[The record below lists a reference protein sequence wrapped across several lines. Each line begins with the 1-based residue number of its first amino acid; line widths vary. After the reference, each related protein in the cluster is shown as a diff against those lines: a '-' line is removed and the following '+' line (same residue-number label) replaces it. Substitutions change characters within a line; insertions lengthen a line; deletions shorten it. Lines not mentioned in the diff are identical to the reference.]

1 MAAWHPTF
9 TPKIRIMETALNMS
23 ARSLQFYVI
32 AKKWFSDLQFYKIE
46 TAFFHSLIEDHF
58 IHLTGAKYM
67 PGLRQ
72 VNNDLLKL
80 DRDIDETE
88 GLLGGQIKHVELMAE
103 DIIPED
109 TEAATITQVQ
119 LEYRITSLLHDY
131 RQLKAELFKLVE
143 RVMRETW
150 AGEQS

>member
-1 MAAWHPTF
+1 
-9 TPKIRIMETALNMS
+9 METTLNRS

-46 TAFFHSLIEDHF
+46 TAFFHSLVEDHF
-58 IHLTGAKYM
+58 IHLTGAKYATD
-67 PGLRQ
+67 LRQ
-72 VNNDLLKL
+72 VNNDLLRL
-80 DRDIDETE
+80 DKDIEETE

-103 DIIPED
+103 DFIPED
-109 TEAATITQVQ
+109 TGSLTITQVQ
-119 LEYRITSLLHDY
+119 LEYRIAGLLREY
-131 RQLKAELFKLVE
+131 RQLKAELFKLVG

>member
-1 MAAWHPTF
+1 
-9 TPKIRIMETALNMS
+9 MS
-23 ARSLQFYVI
+23 TRSLQYYVI

-58 IHLTGAKYM
+58 IYLSGAKYVLD
-67 PGLRQ
+67 LRHL
-72 VNNDLLKL
+72 NSDLILL

-109 TEAATITQVQ
+109 TESVTITQVQ
-119 LEYRITSLLHDY
+119 LEYRIAGLLREY
-131 RQLKAELFKLVE
+131 RQLKAELFKLVG